1 MIIYLIRHG
10 ANPSLSKFLPGTLPG
25 IHLNADG
32 EKQANQVA
40 ECLRNEGLDAI
51 YASPLERTVET
62 AQPLAKAIHL
72 PVIPEPGF
80 MEMDTGTLTGMTF
93 AELKE
98 NELWNKIRVSP
109 ELNSFP
115 GGEEFPHA
123 WERLWQTL
131 ESIRQ
136 KHGIGSRIAIFSHSD
151 CIKMLIARAIGLPFS
166 SYNRLMIDPA
176 SLTILSYHKEK
187 FWLLGMNLNL
197 PYVLPVVDI
206 KKPATQTNASPVD

>member
-10 ANPSLSKFLPGTLPG
+10 DNPSLSKFLPGTLPG
-25 IHLNADG
+25 IHLNTDG
-32 EKQANQVA
+32 EKQANRVA
-40 ECLRNEGLDAI
+40 ECLRHEGLEAI

-62 AQPLAKAIHL
+62 AQPLAQAIHL
-72 PVIPEPGF
+72 PVIPEPGL
-80 MEMDTGTLTGMTF
+80 MEMDTGSLTGMTF
-93 AELKE
+93 TELKE
-98 NELWNKIRVSP
+98 NEFWNKIRLSP

-123 WERLWQTL
+123 WDRLWQTL
-131 ESIRQ
+131 ELIRQ
-136 KHGIGSRIAIFSHSD
+136 KHATGSRIAIFSHSD
-151 CIKMLIARAIGLPFS
+151 CIKMIVSRAIGLPFS